1 MGEHDM
7 GEHKTGEHKSGEH
20 AGSPLREPSQRKKRR
35 TIRLRGYDYSQAGAY
50 FVTICTQNREC
61 FFGDIVNGEMR
72 LNDAGEMVEKWYREL
87 ENKFPDIRCDQYIVM
102 PNHFHGVI
110 VNVGADLRVC
120 PGNAPN
126 AYNMGVHETGEHNV
140 GEHKSGEHKSGE
152 HIGSPLRAVVQ
163 WFKTMTTN
171 EYIRGVKQHGWQRFD
186 RKLWQRNYY
195 EHIIRN
201 ENELNRIREYIVNN
215 PTQWPSDRLYTRRGR
230 PVCLPSVHEPAVD
243 YATEAWMT

>member
-1 MGEHDM
+1 MGECNM
-7 GEHKTGEHKSGEH
+7 GGHKTGEPH
-20 AGSPLREPSQRKKRR
+20 QRKNRR

-61 FFGDIVNGEMR
+61 FFGDIVDGAMR

-120 PGNAPN
+120 PGNAPD
-126 AYNMGVHETGEHNV
+126 V
-140 GEHKSGEHKSGE
+140 HKSGEHKMGE

-195 EHIIRN
+195 EHIVRN

-215 PTQWPSDRLYTRRGR
+215 PTQWPSDRLYT
-230 PVCLPSVHEPAVD
+230 PVGADLCVCPPSVHELAVD
-243 YATEAWMT
+243 YTTEAWMT

>member
-1 MGEHDM
+1 MMD
-7 GEHKTGEHKSGEH
+7 EHKTGE
-20 AGSPLREPSQRKKRR
+20 PPQRKNRR
-35 TIRLRGYDYSQAGAY
+35 TIRLRGYDYSKAGAY
-50 FVTICTQNREC
+50 FITICTQNREC

-120 PGNAPN
+120 PGNAPDV
-126 AYNMGVHETGEHNV
+126 YKT
-140 GEHKSGEHKSGE
+140 GE

-171 EYIRGVKQHGWQRFD
+171 EYIRGVKQYGWSRFNG
-186 RKLWQRNYY
+186 RLWQRNYY
-195 EHIIRN
+195 EHIVRD

-215 PTQWPSDRLYTRRGR
+215 PTQWPSDRLYPRRGR
-230 PVCLPSVHEPAVD
+230 PACLPSVFQRRYRRCFPL
-243 YATEAWMT
+243 